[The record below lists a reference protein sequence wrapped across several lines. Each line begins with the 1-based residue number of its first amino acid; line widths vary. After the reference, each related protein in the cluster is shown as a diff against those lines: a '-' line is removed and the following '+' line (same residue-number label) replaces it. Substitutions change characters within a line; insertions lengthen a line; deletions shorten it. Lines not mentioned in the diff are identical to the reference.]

1 MLEVDGIHFSYVDF
15 EVLKD
20 VSIKVNEGELVVVF
34 GPNGCGKSTL
44 LKIICGLLTANSG
57 SIKFNGTETT
67 KFSSQ
72 KIVEMGIVYI
82 SQWRK
87 LFPQM
92 TVLENLKLGAYNRG
106 AREKEG
112 ENLEYVFKLFPKLE
126 KLKKQQAETLSGGE
140 ARMLAVGR
148 GLMSNAKLLVVD
160 EPSAGLAPNVR
171 SDMFESIREINKSGI
186 VILLVEQNFAEA
198 SKFAHR
204 MYLIEDGRIA
214 LEGGREEV
222 LRNKHVKKAFLG
234 I

>member
-1 MLEVDGIHFSYVDF
+1 M
-15 EVLKD
+15 
-20 VSIKVNEGELVVVF
+20 
-34 GPNGCGKSTL
+34 
-44 LKIICGLLTANSG
+44 
-57 SIKFNGTETT
+57 
-67 KFSSQ
+67 
-72 KIVEMGIVYI
+72 
-82 SQWRK
+82 
-87 LFPQM
+87 
-92 TVLENLKLGAYNRG
+92 LENLKIGAYNRG

-126 KLKKQQAETLSGGE
+126 RFKKRQTETLSGGE

-204 MYLIEDGRIA
+204 MYLIEDGRLTKPVKGATITGTGIQA
-214 LEGGREEV
+214 LKDIDMLGSDFVLNHSPGRCGKGQEV
-222 LRNKHVKKAFLG
+222 PVGVGMPTLRVKKLTVGGTGSSF
-234 I
+234 